1 MAGGSG
7 TKVVQI
13 TNIAPQATKDQ
24 MQSLFGHIG
33 KIDEI
38 RLYPTIRD
46 VSCPVVS
53 RICYVKYFETSCV
66 AVAQHLTNTVFIDR
80 ALIVIPVQGGMI
92 PDEYKALEMAA
103 NGTLVPG
110 LHSIDGPSKLPP
122 EVVNRIDGMVPNQV
136 VKTIDPKL
144 DENNLPE
151 YPPLPVNFDA
161 KKIEETRRTLLV
173 LEVKSD
179 WRLEDLMDHFKVAG
193 EVKYAR
199 FAENDRTRYALL
211 EFCEQKSIIAALKMQ
226 GSEFRGYRLS
236 VHHSTQPI
244 VKPEAKSNEAAQKE
258 IEEAMSIV
266 KEAQSMISAAI
277 DPVIG
282 MLSKDTKSSSRHR
295 SRTRSRSKD
304 RRSRSYSSRKRSKSR
319 SKRSRSRR
327 RSRSRSRSHSSRKRS
342 HSKRS
347 PSRSKRSRSRERRKR
362 SKSRHRSRSRSRDRR
377 KRSHSRNRSRSRDR
391 TRNRSR
397 DRKKSHRN
405 KDERRRRSR
414 SRSRSRKRSSSRSRS
429 SRSTKE
435 SSTRSSKK
443 DRKSRSPDKR
453 LKKILEESVSRD
465 YDAEERIGGEEDKI
479 SSPPRATAA
488 ESANAAAAPSAS
500 AEAAPPIPTSA
511 APALAREKTASPTTE
526 KSDNMDI
533 SNSP

>member
-1 MAGGSG
+1 MAGGTG

-53 RICYVKYFETSCV
+53 RICYVKYFESSCV

-80 ALIVIPVQGGMI
+80 ALIVIPVQSGMI

-110 LHSIDGPSKLPP
+110 LHNIDAPSKLPP

-161 KKIEETRRTLLV
+161 KKIEETRRTILV
-173 LEVKSD
+173 LDIKSD
-179 WRLEDLMDHFKVAG
+179 WRLEDLMDHFKSAG
-193 EVKYAR
+193 EIKYAR
-199 FAENDRTRYALL
+199 FAENDRSRYALM
-211 EFCEQKSIIAALKMQ
+211 EFCEQRSIISALKLQ
-226 GSEFRGYRLS
+226 GSDFRGYRLN

-266 KEAQSMISAAI
+266 KEAHSMISAAI

-282 MLSKDTKSSSRHR
+282 MLAKDKSSSRRR
-295 SRTRSRSKD
+295 SRSHSRSKD
-304 RRSRSYSSRKRSKSR
+304 RRSRSRSRKRSKSR
-319 SKRSRSRR
+319 SKRSRSR
-327 RSRSRSRSHSSRKRS
+327 KRS
-342 HSKRS
+342 H
-347 PSRSKRSRSRERRKR
+347 SRSKRSRSRSKHSHTKR
-362 SKSRHRSRSRSRDRR
+362 STSRSKRSRSRSKRSRSRDRR
-377 KRSHSRNRSRSRDR
+377 KRSRSRNRSRSRSRDR
-391 TRNRSR
+391 RRSRSRSNRKRSRSRERRDRSR
-397 DRKKSHRN
+397 DRKKTHRN
-405 KDERRRRSR
+405 KEERRRRSR

-429 SRSTKE
+429 SRTKD
-435 SSTRSSKK
+435 STRSSKK
-443 DRKSRSPDKR
+443 RSRSPDKR

-465 YDAEERIGGEEDKI
+465 YDAEERIGGGDDDAGASGNGNGGGSESSSVMVTASKG
-479 SSPPRATAA
+479 SPP
-488 ESANAAAAPSAS
+488 
-500 AEAAPPIPTSA
+500 PP
-511 APALAREKTASPTTE
+511 REKATSPTAET
-526 KSDNMDI
+526 DNMDI